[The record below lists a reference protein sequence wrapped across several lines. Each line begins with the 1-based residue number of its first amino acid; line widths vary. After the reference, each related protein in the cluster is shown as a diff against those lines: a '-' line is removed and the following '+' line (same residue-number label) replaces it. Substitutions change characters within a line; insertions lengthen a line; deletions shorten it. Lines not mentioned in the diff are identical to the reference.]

1 MDIYYIYIIGVRI
14 FFFFFLFAINS
25 HNLSLKSFDSKSL
38 NTAVCSRRSL
48 LHFFFFFI
56 LNRRFVKSNLY
67 FDRKSRILSSLDDH
81 IRIFVSIEKFTGSK
95 IRSDLYIFLSFFSPS
110 LPYCIHARNLS
121 SPLKHQVKHPR
132 DASLLLLP
140 HPPNKPNKMH
150 SLSTRL
156 RFSLFVSL
164 EPESPSEISLSLSY
178 SPSLPSPPPPP
189 RRTWSR
195 APHELKR
202 RGVARR
208 STRKRVAF
216 HQYIGLNRKTASERS
231 RRIVAIGTRESEREA
246 IVRREIRIL
255 LFTFALPRDNG
266 GKRSKGVVKALE
278 EAKGKEEREKK
289 KWSPCDADFYTKFDR
304 RERERSLPP
313 PPPIRG
319 EASSWLVLVVVAD
332 SERLICRNQ

>member
-95 IRSDLYIFLSFFSPS
+95 IRSDLYIFLSFSSPS

-231 RRIVAIGTRESEREA
+231 RRIVAIGTREREREA
-246 IVRREIRIL
+246 IVQREIRIL

-266 GKRSKGVVKALE
+266 GKRSPRFERRRQGVGRGERKGR
-278 EAKGKEEREKK
+278 EREKNGPLAMPIFIP
-289 KWSPCDADFYTKFDR
+289 SSIV
-304 RERERSLPP
+304 ERENDPSLPLLQF
-313 PPPIRG
+313 
-319 EASSWLVLVVVAD
+319 EARLRVGSS
-332 SERLICRNQ
+332 SS

>member
-1 MDIYYIYIIGVRI
+1 MIIFGY
-14 FFFFFLFAINS
+14 
-25 HNLSLKSFDSKSL
+25 SF
-38 NTAVCSRRSL
+38 R
-48 LHFFFFFI
+48 
-56 LNRRFVKSNLY
+56 
-67 FDRKSRILSSLDDH
+67 
-81 IRIFVSIEKFTGSK
+81 VSIEKFTGSK
-95 IRSDLYIFLSFFSPS
+95 IRSDLYIFLSFSSPS

>member
-95 IRSDLYIFLSFFSPS
+95 IRSDLYIFLSFSSPS

-231 RRIVAIGTRESEREA
+231 RRIVAIGTRE
-246 IVRREIRIL
+246 
-255 LFTFALPRDNG
+255 
-266 GKRSKGVVKALE
+266 
-278 EAKGKEEREKK
+278 
-289 KWSPCDADFYTKFDR
+289 
-304 RERERSLPP
+304 RERERRLCNARFEYYCLLLHSRATTEESVRKASSRRWKRRKERKRERKKNGPLAMPIFIPSSIVERENDPSLPLLQF
-313 PPPIRG
+313 
-319 EASSWLVLVVVAD
+319 EARLRVGSS
-332 SERLICRNQ
+332 SS

>member
-178 SPSLPSPPPPP
+178 SPSLPSAPPPP

>member
-48 LHFFFFFI
+48 LHFSFFLLFFFFFFSI
-56 LNRRFVKSNLY
+56 RNRRFVKSNLY

-95 IRSDLYIFLSFFSPS
+95 IRSDLYIFLSFSSPS

-140 HPPNKPNKMH
+140 HSPNKPNKMH

-164 EPESPSEISLSLSY
+164 EPESPSEISLSLSPTALPSPLLLLPLGERDRAPPTNWKGEALREGRRENALHSINISVWIGKPLRRDRVESSRSGRERARERRLCDARFEY
-178 SPSLPSPPPPP
+178 YCLLLHSRATTEESVRKASSRRWKRRKERKRERKKNGPLAMPIFIPSSIVERENDPSLPLLQF
-189 RRTWSR
+189 
-195 APHELKR
+195 E
-202 RGVARR
+202 ARL
-208 STRKRVAF
+208 RV
-216 HQYIGLNRKTASERS
+216 G
-231 RRIVAIGTRESEREA
+231 
-246 IVRREIRIL
+246 
-255 LFTFALPRDNG
+255 
-266 GKRSKGVVKALE
+266 
-278 EAKGKEEREKK
+278 
-289 KWSPCDADFYTKFDR
+289 
-304 RERERSLPP
+304 
-313 PPPIRG
+313 
-319 EASSWLVLVVVAD
+319 SS
-332 SERLICRNQ
+332 SS

>member
-1 MDIYYIYIIGVRI
+1 MCGY

-132 DASLLLLP
+132 DASLPSSSSSSSPIHRINRTRCTLSLLD
-140 HPPNKPNKMH
+140 
-150 SLSTRL
+150 SVF
-156 RFSLFVSL
+156 RFSFLSSRNL
-164 EPESPSEISLSLSY
+164 RARSLSLSPTALPSPLLLLPLGERDRAPPTNWKGEALREGRRENALHSINISVWIGKPLRRDRVESSRSGRERARERRLCDARFEY
-178 SPSLPSPPPPP
+178 YCLLLHSRATTEESVRKASSRRWKRRKERKRERKKNGPLAMPIFIPSSIVERENDPSLPLLQF
-189 RRTWSR
+189 
-195 APHELKR
+195 E
-202 RGVARR
+202 ARL
-208 STRKRVAF
+208 RV
-216 HQYIGLNRKTASERS
+216 G
-231 RRIVAIGTRESEREA
+231 
-246 IVRREIRIL
+246 
-255 LFTFALPRDNG
+255 
-266 GKRSKGVVKALE
+266 
-278 EAKGKEEREKK
+278 
-289 KWSPCDADFYTKFDR
+289 
-304 RERERSLPP
+304 
-313 PPPIRG
+313 
-319 EASSWLVLVVVAD
+319 SS
-332 SERLICRNQ
+332 SS